1 MRAPNPIPEAAR
13 ALDGTRPRPA
23 GGAGPGA
30 ALAGA
35 VARGRELGGGFQEL
49 GGKLVAYYL
58 VRLRAQPAA
67 ARGER
72 DLASLVAETYRRDPK
87 HVAFLLERLCYDYF
101 KGLRRGGRAGRAGR
115 AGRSGRAAGLPRHLL
130 DGQEAG
136 RALPEESLILL
147 HAGLGMA
154 LTEILL
160 FPLPAG
166 SPAPVFA
173 AALDSFVAQ
182 VEANARPELAPVAF
196 ESLGLMVRRFF
207 PGIHVPVEAC
217 LQNRDASLA
226 AYYWHGAGR
235 GIYFLP
241 SLFHPFPGT
250 ARRGLEICRREPLEP
265 RHRLDALAGFC
276 FASTMI
282 NLRHPELVARLLLH
296 LDPGEIE
303 ALASGVAGALLTR
316 HHTSPDQPAARD
328 FLRPL
333 AADPS
338 GRGAGPEAGSEGRP
352 AADLASLWENAVRR
366 PCLAVLDRAY
376 PLLRARG
383 ELASLA
389 RHCPLGSLPTSAM
402 PGTPATSASQ
412 EAAEGP
418 GLFGAPEVPER
429 PEMPEMMG

>member
-1 MRAPNPIPEAAR
+1 MRAPNQIHEAAR
-13 ALDGTRPRPA
+13 VLDGTRPRHA
-23 GGAGPGA
+23 GGAGPGT
-30 ALAGA
+30 ALAHA
-35 VARGRELGGGFQEL
+35 VARGRELGDGFREL

-72 DLASLVAETYRRDPK
+72 DLAALVAETYRRDPQ
-87 HVAFLLERLCYDYF
+87 HAAFLLERLCYDYV
-101 KGLRRGGRAGRAGR
+101 KGLRRSGR
-115 AGRSGRAAGLPRHLL
+115 AGRSGRAANLPRHLL
-130 DGQEAG
+130 DGREAG

-160 FPLPAG
+160 LPLPSG

-182 VEANARPELAPVAF
+182 VEANARPEFAAVAF
-196 ESLGLMVRRFF
+196 ESLGLMVRRFI
-207 PGIHVPVEAC
+207 PRIHVPVEAC
-217 LQNRDASLA
+217 LRARDASLA

-241 SLFHPFPGT
+241 GLFHPLPGT
-250 ARRGLEICRREPLEP
+250 ARRGLEICRREPP
-265 RHRLDALAGFC
+265 QPHHRLDALAGFC

-282 NLRHPELVARLLLH
+282 NLRHPGLVARLLPH
-296 LDPGEIE
+296 LGPGEIE

-316 HHTSPDQPAARD
+316 HHTSPDQPEVRE

-338 GRGAGPEAGSEGRP
+338 GRRAGRGAEGEGGP
-352 AADLASLWENAVRR
+352 AADLAGLWENAVRR
-366 PCLAVLDRAY
+366 PCLAALDRSY

-383 ELASLA
+383 ELACLA
-389 RHCPLGSLPTSAM
+389 RHCRLGSLPASA
-402 PGTPATSASQ
+402 TQ
-412 EAAEGP
+412 EAPELP
-418 GLFGAPEVPER
+418 GAPE
-429 PEMPEMMG
+429 MPKTWG

>member
-1 MRAPNPIPEAAR
+1 MRAPNPIHEAAR

-30 ALAGA
+30 ALARA
-35 VARGRELGGGFQEL
+35 VARGRELGDGFREL

-72 DLASLVAETYRRDPK
+72 DLASLVAETYRRDPR
-87 HVAFLLERLCYDYF
+87 HAVFLLERLCYDYV
-101 KGLRRGGRAGRAGR
+101 KGLRRSGRSGHSGRAG
-115 AGRSGRAAGLPRHLL
+115 SAAGLPRHLL
-130 DGQEAG
+130 DRQEAG

-160 FPLPAG
+160 LPLPAG
-166 SPAPVFA
+166 SPAPIFA

-182 VEANARPELAPVAF
+182 VEANARPELAAVAF
-196 ESLGLMVRRFF
+196 ESLGLMVRRFI
-207 PGIHVPVEAC
+207 PRIQVPVEAC
-217 LQNRDASLA
+217 LRARDASLA

-241 SLFHPFPGT
+241 GLCHPFPGT
-250 ARRGLEICRREPLEP
+250 ARRGLEICRREPPRP

-282 NLRHPELVARLLLH
+282 NLRHPELVARLLPH
-296 LDPGEIE
+296 LGQGEIE

-316 HHTSPDQPAARD
+316 HHTSPDRPEARE

-338 GRGAGPEAGSEGRP
+338 GRGAGHEAGGEGGP

-383 ELASLA
+383 ELARLA
-389 RHCPLGSLPTSAM
+389 RHCPLGSLPTSA
-402 PGTPATSASQ
+402 P
-412 EAAEGP
+412 
-418 GLFGAPEVPER
+418 PEVPGLPGA
-429 PEMPEMMG
+429 PEMPEMPGR